1 MNRSNKGSLG
11 GSRPLRL
18 LGVLSIAMLAGC
30 AATRVEESRQ
40 ANTGMATG
48 EALVILGRSS
58 YNDRETEVSFTDCI
72 SDALSGGDEAIRLV
86 SEKDFK
92 DEFYP
97 WFEPRFAP
105 GSASDLEHLF
115 SQPGVQE
122 RIDASQVRYIAWIE
136 GDTITTDKGGSFSC
150 TISTFGGG
158 CFGMT
163 YWEEDAA
170 YEASIWDLQNL
181 TAAGEISADANGTS
195 YLAGLVIP
203 IPILARPG
211 NAACKALAA
220 QLKAFLID
228 EDIDDTL

>member
-1 MNRSNKGSLG
+1 MNRSNRVSL
-11 GSRPLRL
+11 RITKPLRL
-18 LGVLSIAMLAGC
+18 VGILSIAMLSGC
-30 AATRVEESRQ
+30 AATRVEESRK
-40 ANTGMATG
+40 ANTGMASG

-72 SDALSGGDEAIRLV
+72 SDSLSGGDDAIRLI
-86 SEKDFK
+86 SQKDFK

-105 GSASDLEHLF
+105 ASASDLEQLF
-115 SQPGVQE
+115 SQPGVQD
-122 RIDASQVRYIAWIE
+122 RIDASQVRYLAWIE
-136 GDTITTDKGGSFSC
+136 GDTVTTDKGGSFSC

-228 EDIDDTL
+228 EDTSETQ

>member
-1 MNRSNKGSLG
+1 MNRSAEIMPGA
-11 GSRPLRL
+11 SRQLQL
-18 LGVLSIAMLAGC
+18 LGVLSIVALAGC
-30 AATRVEESRQ
+30 SATRVEESRQ
-40 ANTGMATG
+40 SNTGMKTG
-48 EALVILGRSS
+48 EALVVLGRAS

-72 SDALSGGDEAIRLV
+72 ADSLSGGDDAIRLI
-86 SEKDFK
+86 SEQAFK

-105 GSASDLEHLF
+105 GSASDLELLF
-115 SQPGVQE
+115 SQPGVQD
-122 RIDASQVRYIAWIE
+122 RIDASQVRYLAWIE

-163 YWEEDAA
+163 YWEEDAS
-170 YEASIWDLQNL
+170 YEASIWDLKNL

-203 IPILARPG
+203 IPIMARPG

-220 QLKAFLID
+220 QLKEFLID
-228 EDIDDTL
+228 EEISENR

>member
-1 MNRSNKGSLG
+1 MNRGNKGPLG
-11 GSRPLRL
+11 ASGPLRL
-18 LGVLSIAMLAGC
+18 LSLLSIAWLAGC
-30 AATRVEESRQ
+30 ASTRVEESRQ

-72 SDALSGGDEAIRLV
+72 ADALSGGDEAIRLIPQ
-86 SEKDFK
+86 KDFK

-105 GSASDLEHLF
+105 SSASDLEQLF
-115 SQPGVQE
+115 TQPGVQD
-122 RIDASQVRYIAWIE
+122 RIDASQVRYLAWIE
-136 GDTITTDKGGSFSC
+136 GDTVTTDKGGSFSC

-170 YEASIWDLQNL
+170 YEASIWDLQSL

-211 NAACKALAA
+211 NAACKALAT

-228 EDIDDTL
+228 EEPPATP